1 MDIILDTG
9 VLVQPQLGS
18 LVEPIV
24 YSENYIERVV
34 YKAGYGNPIIR
45 VEDGK
50 DVLLTCYSTEDTTT
64 TNNIQ
69 LRKLLLPDGSLNKLS
84 EVIYKALVS
93 NIAFGVSN
101 PILKLQDM
109 GIYELSI
116 VDKTA
121 DIVITAVIQDKV
133 A

>member
-9 VLVQPQLGS
+9 VLIQPQLGS

-69 LRKLLLPDGSLNKLS
+69 LRKLLLPDGSLNKIS
-84 EVIYKALVS
+84 AVIYKALLPS
-93 NIAFGVSN
+93 IAFGVSN
-101 PILKLQDM
+101 PILTLQDM
-109 GIYELSI
+109 GIYELTI

>member
-45 VEDGK
+45 VENGK

-69 LRKLLLPDGSLNKLS
+69 LRKLLLTDGSLNKFILS
-84 EVIYKALVS
+84 FI
-93 NIAFGVSN
+93 
-101 PILKLQDM
+101 Q
-109 GIYELSI
+109 SI
-116 VDKTA
+116 STKYRLWCVKPNFNTTRHGHLRA
-121 DIVITAVIQDKV
+121 
-133 A
+133 

>member
-18 LVEPIV
+18 IAESVI

-69 LRKLLLPDGSLNKLS
+69 LRKLLLPDGRLKDLS
-84 EVIYKALVS
+84 TVLYKALVP

-101 PILKLQDM
+101 PLLVLQDM

-121 DIVITAVIQDKV
+121 DIIITAVIQDKV

>member
-18 LVEPIV
+18 IAESII

-50 DVLLTCYSTEDTTT
+50 DVLLTCYSTEDTTA

-84 EVIYKALVS
+84 TVIYKALIPS
-93 NIAFGVSN
+93 IAFGVSN
-101 PILKLQDM
+101 PLLTLQDM
-109 GIYELSI
+109 GIYEISV

-133 A
+133 S

>member
-18 LVEPIV
+18 IAEPII
-24 YSENYIERVV
+24 YSENYIERVI
-34 YKAGYGNPIIR
+34 YKAGYGNPIVR
-45 VEDGK
+45 VENGK

-69 LRKLLLPDGSLNKLS
+69 LRKLLLPDGSLNDLS
-84 EVIYKALVS
+84 TVIYKALIPS
-93 NIAFGVSN
+93 IAFGVSN
-101 PILKLQDM
+101 PLLTLQDM
-109 GIYELSI
+109 GIYELSV

-133 A
+133 S

>member
-18 LVEPIV
+18 LVEPII

-84 EVIYKALVS
+84 TVIYKALLPS
-93 NIAFGVSN
+93 IAFGVSN
-101 PILKLQDM
+101 PLLKLQDM

>member
-18 LVEPIV
+18 IAEPIV

-69 LRKLLLPDGSLNKLS
+69 LRKLLLPDGRLDDLS
-84 EVIYKALVS
+84 TVLYKALVP

-101 PILKLQDM
+101 PLLVLQDM